1 MGAFCKNR
9 RCAGT
14 SNAEGDDEG
23 KVVEPGY
30 NPVEYD
36 EWQLIIKLENSI
48 FPFSAFL
55 SLR

>member
-9 RCAGT
+9 RCAGA

-30 NPVEYD
+30 NPVKYD